1 MVGALPD
8 SRILLVDDE
17 RVNTVLLSRV
27 LANAGWRE
35 TRSLEDAREAL
46 DVFRGAEAA
55 GNPFDLVCVDLH
67 MPFMSGLD
75 VIRALRRETA
85 VDDFVPILVFTA
97 DETPAAEQGALAAG
111 ANDFV
116 TKPFR
121 ASQVVPRVGNL
132 LRMRALHSQL
142 RDRARHLEDLVKERT
157 IELEAAR
164 LDVLDRLAAAAE
176 YRDYATGRH
185 TQRVGVIASLVAAE
199 LGLDAETVDLIRR
212 AAPLHDVG
220 KIGVP
225 DTYLLKP
232 GKLTPAEFETM
243 KGHVELGA
251 RLLAEG
257 QSKLIAM
264 AELIAWTHHERW
276 DGSGY
281 PKGLAGD
288 DIPMVGQIVAVADVF
303 DTLINERPYKAAWP
317 LERAIAEIRSQR
329 GRWFSEGVVD
339 AFLAVLTSH
348 PDLVAELRRVSE
360 GVEDG
365 GLLGHAARPA
375 SAEAS
380 H

>member
-1 MVGALPD
+1 
-8 SRILLVDDE
+8 
-17 RVNTVLLSRV
+17 
-27 LANAGWRE
+27 
-35 TRSLEDAREAL
+35 
-46 DVFRGAEAA
+46 
-55 GNPFDLVCVDLH
+55 
-67 MPFMSGLD
+67 
-75 VIRALRRETA
+75 
-85 VDDFVPILVFTA
+85 
-97 DETPAAEQGALAAG
+97 
-111 ANDFV
+111 
-116 TKPFR
+116 
-121 ASQVVPRVGNL
+121 
-132 LRMRALHSQL
+132 
-142 RDRARHLEDLVKERT
+142 
-157 IELEAAR
+157 
-164 LDVLDRLAAAAE
+164 
-176 YRDYATGRH
+176 
-185 TQRVGVIASLVAAE
+185 
-199 LGLDAETVDLIRR
+199 
-212 AAPLHDVG
+212 
-220 KIGVP
+220 
-225 DTYLLKP
+225 
-232 GKLTPAEFETM
+232 
-243 KGHVELGA
+243 
-251 RLLAEG
+251 
-257 QSKLIAM
+257 M